1 MYYVKTGYRTFQPRT
16 FQPQASTP
24 DFSTPE
30 FSTINSSTSDPYG
43 VEKLMVESKVKS
55 DAFTGKTDLIIHK
68 LKLIILVVSRHI
80 PTHI

>member
-24 DFSTPE
+24 E
-30 FSTINSSTSDPYG
+30 FSTMNSSTSDPYG

-55 DAFTGKTDLIIHK
+55 DAFTGKTDLII
-68 LKLIILVVSRHI
+68 SRN
-80 PTHI
+80 